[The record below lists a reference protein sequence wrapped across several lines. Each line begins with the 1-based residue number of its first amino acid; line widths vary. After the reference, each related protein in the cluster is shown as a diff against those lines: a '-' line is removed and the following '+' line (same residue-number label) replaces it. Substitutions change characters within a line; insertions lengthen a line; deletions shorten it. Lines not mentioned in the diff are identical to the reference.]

1 MAGSKAHDD
10 RWTRGSYTREELLD
24 ALLAEGMAGDV
35 SHDRTNV
42 WSKVQRMV
50 MGDPDVTFGLSGT
63 TKYEALEVME
73 MIDRSIKFEAEA
85 DSWEGPTIVDPDT
98 ILESLEAMGD
108 RLALAA
114 ERGEEVLIAT
124 GHPVGMVLLYM
135 EVARELVK
143 RGAKL
148 LRPIEG
154 VRWRELGRA
163 RAIRYLHGV
172 GVLTDRASSYHTH
185 SPDPMRRMLE
195 EATPDLVLADHGFA
209 GAAIEAGVE
218 TVCVTDVNDP
228 ALVVA
233 KHEGRTNVVVI
244 MDDNVTPE
252 SYWPCYQA
260 IISRFPN

>member
-1 MAGSKAHDD
+1 MAASKAHED
-10 RWTRGSYTREELLD
+10 RWTRGDYTREELLD
-24 ALLAEGMAGDV
+24 ALVSEGMAGEV

-42 WSKVQRMV
+42 YGKVQRLV
-50 MGDPDVTFGLSGT
+50 LGDPDVTFGLSGM
-63 TKYEALEVME
+63 TKYEAADVMSL
-73 MIDRSIKFEAEA
+73 IDRSIDFDA
-85 DSWEGPTIVDPDT
+85 DATSWEGPTVVEAST
-98 ILESLEAMGD
+98 ILEQLYAMGD

-114 ERGEEVLIAT
+114 ERGEEVLVTT

-135 EVARELVK
+135 EVAKELVR

-154 VRWRELGRA
+154 VRWRELGRS
-163 RAIRYLHGV
+163 RQIRYLHGV
-172 GVLTDRASSYHTH
+172 GVLTDRASSMHTH
-185 SPDPMRRMLE
+185 SPGPMQRMLE
-195 EATPDLVLADHGFA
+195 EVTPQLVLADHGFA
-209 GAAIEAGVE
+209 GAAIEAGID

-233 KHEGRTNVVVI
+233 KHEGRVDVVVI

-260 IISRFPN
+260 ILSRFPE

>member
-1 MAGSKAHDD
+1 MAGSKAHED
-10 RWTRGSYTREELLD
+10 RWTRGDYTREELLD
-24 ALLAEGMAGDV
+24 ALLAEGMAGEV
-35 SHDRTNV
+35 AHDRMNV
-42 WSKVQRMV
+42 FGKVQRMV
-50 MGDPDVTFGLSGT
+50 LGDPDVTFGLSGMT
-63 TKYEALEVME
+63 QYEAEDVMAL
-73 MIDRSIKFEAEA
+73 IDRSIKFEPGHG
-85 DSWEGPTIVDPDT
+85 WEGPTIVDPET

-114 ERGEEVLIAT
+114 ERGEEVLITT

-154 VRWRELGRA
+154 VRWKELGRT

-185 SPDPMRRMLE
+185 SPGPMERMLE

-209 GAAIEAGVE
+209 GAAIEAGIE

-228 ALVVA
+228 ALIMA
-233 KHEGRTNVVVI
+233 KQEGRTKVVVI

-260 IISRFPN
+260 IISRFPA